1 MTSQMW
7 MILITVVYVCYA
19 FPPVFTT
26 PVPASD
32 PAPESL
38 RHRYLL
44 PTIRNHN
51 RVACSC
57 PFSLLNQE
65 HQNIIYIGPYG
76 TRSNQPIY
84 LFQSMIGAVIS

>member
-1 MTSQMW
+1 MPFLLFLPRLFPLPIPLQE
-7 MILITVVYVCYA
+7 VC
-19 FPPVFTT
+19 
-26 PVPASD
+26 D
-32 PAPESL
+32 L
-38 RHRYLL
+38 LWHRYLL
-44 PTIRNHN
+44 PTIRDHN

>member
-1 MTSQMW
+1 MPFLLFLPRLFSLPIPLQKAFG
-7 MILITVVYVCYA
+7 TVA
-19 FPPVFTT
+19 
-26 PVPASD
+26 ASS
-32 PAPESL
+32 AQQ
-38 RHRYLL
+38 YLL
-44 PTIRNHN
+44 PQLRAPERAHG
-51 RVACSC
+51 SC